1 MRAPARREPQD
12 VQPSLVTVVA
22 GILVSSIA
30 TGAAVGGIAYSFN
43 ASTDVI
49 GYAAA
54 IALVL
59 ALCVGVAVNSH

>member
-22 GILVSSIA
+22 GVLVSSVA
-30 TGAAVGGIAYSFN
+30 TSGAVAGIAYSFH

-59 ALCVGVAVNSH
+59 ALCIGVVVNSR